1 MMTPDSLLT
10 SVILSASPITRL
22 GLAAPSARVREQA
35 AADLA
40 HAIVA
45 SLEGSP
51 VAIEHKQM
59 PLPL

>member
-1 MMTPDSLLT
+1 MTPDSLLT

-40 HAIVA
+40 EAIVA
-45 SLEGSP
+45 SLEGAPLAS
-51 VAIEHKQM
+51 ERQQM
-59 PLPL
+59 RLPL